1 MNNMNKSPK
10 WSKYKNKATGDIV
23 EARPNT
29 KFPEY
34 QLLRWD
40 DGVFGGVKT
49 CTSMLVTD
57 FEKGWIM
64 SILANIN
71 SLSDDIKTMQMLLDE
86 HGISYKNDIGYPLDD
101 VTIISDY
108 IDELEIENQRIEL
121 LEENIEDLHIDL
133 SWKDDEI
140 ESLENEL
147 YKLQNEVDSLK
158 RELESIEH

>member
-1 MNNMNKSPK
+1 MNNGSK

-57 FEKGWIM
+57 FEKEYIKVKQRYFYVVYQYDKGGVICTATSY
-64 SILANIN
+64 SITDNGSHFNLNLFVSNVEKYENGSNVIVTN
-71 SLSDDIKTMQMLLDE
+71 FIEFKTEKDF
-86 HGISYKNDIGYPLDD
+86 KDF
-101 VTIISDY
+101 
-108 IDELEIENQRIEL
+108 QRGGL
-121 LEENIEDLHIDL
+121 
-133 SWKDDEI
+133 
-140 ESLENEL
+140 
-147 YKLQNEVDSLK
+147 
-158 RELESIEH
+158 

>member
-1 MNNMNKSPK
+1 MNNGSK

-57 FEKGWIM
+57 FEQEYELLKQRYFYIAYTTYSKGGKSCKNNSFCITEDG
-64 SILANIN
+64 SHFNSVKFIN
-71 SLSDDIKTMQMLLDE
+71 SVKKHEKSVKVVIDNFIELDE
-86 HGISYKNDIGYPLDD
+86 QDFKDFQRG
-101 VTIISDY
+101 DY
-108 IDELEIENQRIEL
+108 
-121 LEENIEDLHIDL
+121 
-133 SWKDDEI
+133 
-140 ESLENEL
+140 
-147 YKLQNEVDSLK
+147 EVFK
-158 RELESIEH
+158 